1 MRSVQLPAKDVDD
14 YREVAGEDAVAALH
28 AAAEGLQGKRILHIN
43 STAYGG
49 GVAEILS
56 SLVPLTRSLGIDAH
70 WQVMEGNEEF
80 FRITKTIHNGMHG
93 GDVTITPSMLETYR
107 EVNRQNAEEMEDGWD
122 FVVVHDPQPL
132 ALARLAMK
140 SGQWAWRCHV
150 DPTQAVPGCWALI
163 EEYLPEYD
171 ATIFSLDEYAPEGLS
186 PPPVIIPPSI
196 DPLSPKNR
204 PMSLD
209 EAETVAARF
218 GVDPTRPIIS
228 TVSRFDPWKDTLGLI
243 DVYRRT
249 KEKLPDLQLLFV
261 ASMADDDPEGWE
273 YHERTLRKA
282 GEDPDIHFLTNLIGV
297 HAQEVNAFQR
307 LSDVGILRS
316 IREGFGLSVSESLWK
331 GVPVVGSQTGGIPL
345 QVLDGQT
352 GFLVHDFEGA
362 VDRILR
368 LLGDGELR
376 TQMGEAGREHV
387 LENFL
392 ITRHL
397 MDYLRLFTRL
407 DASA

>member
-1 MRSVQLPAKDVDD
+1 
-14 YREVAGEDAVAALH
+14 
-28 AAAEGLQGKRILHIN
+28 
-43 STAYGG
+43 
-49 GVAEILS
+49 
-56 SLVPLTRSLGIDAH
+56 
-70 WQVMEGNEEF
+70 
-80 FRITKTIHNGMHG
+80 
-93 GDVTITPSMLETYR
+93 
-107 EVNRQNAEEMEDGWD
+107 
-122 FVVVHDPQPL
+122 
-132 ALARLAMK
+132 
-140 SGQWAWRCHV
+140 
-150 DPTQAVPGCWALI
+150 LI
-163 EEYLPEYD
+163 GEYLPEYD
-171 ATIFSLDEYAPEGLS
+171 ASVFSLDEYAPEGLS
-186 PPPVIIPPSI
+186 PRPVIIPPSI

-204 PMSLD
+204 PMSPD

-249 KEKLPDLQLLFV
+249 KEEVPDLQLLFV

-273 YHERTLRKA
+273 YYERTLRKA
-282 GEDPDIHFLTNLIGV
+282 GEDPDIYFLTNLRGV
-297 HAQEVNAFQR
+297 HAEEVNAFQR

-352 GFLVHDFEGA
+352 GFLVNDFEGS

-368 LLGDGELR
+368 LLGDEGLR
-376 TQMGEAGREHV
+376 RQMGEAGRDHV
-387 LENFL
+387 HKNFL

-407 DASA
+407 DGSA